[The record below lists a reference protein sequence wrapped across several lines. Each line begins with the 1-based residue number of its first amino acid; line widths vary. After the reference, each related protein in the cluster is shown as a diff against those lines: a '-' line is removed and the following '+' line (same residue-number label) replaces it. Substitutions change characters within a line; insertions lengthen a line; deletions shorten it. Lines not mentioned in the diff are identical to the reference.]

1 MQEVGTRKLYPHE
14 ILVSIGDHTL
24 RDGDIDSDRSS
35 AFFTD
40 ADEFARHPRW
50 KSKPDE
56 VFHNQ
61 GYDIAIIELRKT
73 VPLTTY
79 PPACLPNLDEST
91 RFEGKIATSAGW
103 GLTEHFPFPSSP
115 VTISPNKIP
124 NEPREVKMRVAK
136 SSSVRQLTISSY
148 GSSGQE
154 LLANPSKLIAGQFH
168 DSASICNVSLKHKLF
183 VIFTLFI
190 HSFVSINPKHKRA

>member
-1 MQEVGTRKLYPHE
+1 MKQVGTRKLGHHE

-24 RDGDIDSDRSS
+24 RDGDIDSVYDGTS

-40 ADEFARHPRW
+40 ANGFIRHPRW
-50 KSKPDE
+50 KSKEDE

-73 VPLTTY
+73 VPLRTY

-103 GLTEHFPFPSSP
+103 GLTEHFPFPYYP

-136 SSSVRQLTISSY
+136 SSSVSQLTKSSY

-154 LLANPSKLIAGQFH
+154 ELANPSKLIASLFH
-168 DSASICNVSLKHKLF
+168 DSASICDVSL
-183 VIFTLFI
+183 T
-190 HSFVSINPKHKRA
+190 

>member
-50 KSKPDE
+50 QSKPDE

-103 GLTEHFPFPSSP
+103 GLTEHFPFPYYP

-136 SSSVRQLTISSY
+136 SSSVSQLTKSSY

-154 LLANPSKLIAGQFH
+154 ELANPSKLIASLFH
-168 DSASICNVSLKHKLF
+168 DSASICDVSL
-183 VIFTLFI
+183 T
-190 HSFVSINPKHKRA
+190 